1 MYLTIFVMLRAIF
14 TAGPGPPWLTGGM
27 AQDLPTVSFASCDAW
42 TAWLGEQH
50 TTSGGVWLKIAKAGT
65 GLPTVTYSEAL
76 DAALCHGWIDG
87 QKARFDDSYWL
98 QRFGPRT
105 PRSKWS
111 KINRDR
117 AEALITGGHM
127 RTAGLRAI
135 EQARADGRWDAA
147 YDGQRTATVPEDL
160 ERELAGNP
168 AAGEFFATLDN
179 QNRYAILYRIQD
191 AKKPE
196 TRARRI
202 EKFVGMLANGEKI
215 YP

>member
-1 MYLTIFVMLRAIF
+1 MV
-14 TAGPGPPWLTGGM
+14 
-27 AQDLPTVSFASCDAW
+27 QDLPIVSFTSPDAW
-42 TAWLGEQH
+42 AEWLGEH
-50 TTSGGVWLKIAKAGT
+50 YAASGGVWLKIAKVGS

-87 QKARFDDSYWL
+87 QKGRFDDSYWL

-117 AEALITGGHM
+117 AEALIAGGQM
-127 RTAGLRAI
+127 RPAGLRAI
-135 EQARADGRWDAA
+135 ELAKADGRWDAA
-147 YDGQRTATVPEDL
+147 YDGQRTAAVPEDL
-160 ERELAGNP
+160 QRELAGN
-168 AAGEFFATLDN
+168 AAAREFFATLDG

-202 EKFVGMLANGEKI
+202 EKFVAMLANGEKI